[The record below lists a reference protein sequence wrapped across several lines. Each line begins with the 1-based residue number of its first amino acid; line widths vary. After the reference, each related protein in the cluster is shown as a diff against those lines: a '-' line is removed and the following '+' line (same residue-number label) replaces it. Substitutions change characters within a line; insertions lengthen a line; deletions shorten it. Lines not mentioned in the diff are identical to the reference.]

1 MPRPSA
7 SRIRRIFVQSSASSL
22 FMQRN
27 TGLKDYY
34 ATMQV
39 SADADPVVIAAAYR
53 ALATLYHPDRN
64 PSPEATRLMQE
75 LNEAYQVLSDP
86 RQREAYDR
94 KRRLDQH
101 FNGKHNSMPPR
112 AAFGEQRTAER
123 LERAIRRIREIQDH
137 ALEQIRQIQDRSSAQ
152 VRDIQERA
160 ALQVREIQERAALQI
175 QEIQARALE
184 QIRAVQEQ
192 L

>member
-1 MPRPSA
+1 
-7 SRIRRIFVQSSASSL
+7 
-22 FMQRN
+22 MQRF

-34 ATMQV
+34 ATMQI
-39 SADADPVVIAAAYR
+39 SADADPVVITAAYR

-101 FNGKHNSMPPR
+101 FNGKHN
-112 AAFGEQRTAER
+112 AANVTYANEQRTAER